1 MLPKQVEGAVC
12 QGTTTGETWSY
23 QEKTKHINILELIA
37 VKLAILAFTK
47 RQIGNNNPLTNRQY
61 DSSVLFGKSGE
72 NSQSRTVTGSQ
83 GNMRLSVSQWNS
95 SYSRAL
101 TKQSEYSGRLAI
113 QKSQRIE
120 RLEIEPQN
128 IFSDCENQRN
138 TSNRPIC
145 FPTEPSVTEIHV
157 LASGPRQ
164 LCSRF
169 PSALLEKP
177 LRVCIPSIL
186 LNRKGTC
193 QSKEGP
199 VSSSYRNT
207 CMANSSNLTTLLQG
221 PQGQKYP

>member
-1 MLPKQVEGAVC
+1 MG
-12 QGTTTGETWSY
+12 
-23 QEKTKHINILELIA
+23 
-37 VKLAILAFTK
+37 
-47 RQIGNNNPLTNRQY
+47 
-61 DSSVLFGKSGE
+61 
-72 NSQSRTVTGSQ
+72 
-83 GNMRLSVSQWNS
+83 LSVSQWNS
-95 SYSRAL
+95 SYSRVL

-113 QKSQRIE
+113 QKSQRFK

-145 FPTEPSVTEIHV
+145 FPTEQSVTKIHV

-207 CMANSSNLTTLLQG
+207 CMANSSMARSITLNVGSTSHNFIQSDDTVTRSSGTKVPLAG
-221 PQGQKYP
+221 RHLATVGGMEGFRKALEGEGVSKLAATLITNSRSGSISNYHSA